1 VTALQLKK
9 VSSITERSL
18 PVQGMHCAA
27 CVRRIE
33 LALTELDG
41 VETASVNLATASA
54 TIHYEPTRIDLAAVQ
69 RTIESLGFSVPVPS
83 QARGIV
89 STHDRDHTSPTLVKA
104 IVATLAGMAMMGLS
118 AASLPRESLWVL
130 LIVATPIHIWAG
142 ATFYVGA
149 WHATR
154 RKTADMNTLVA
165 LGATAAYAV
174 SAFVTLLPDV
184 ARTAGLQGELYYEP
198 ALMIIGL
205 VLLGRV
211 LEANARAR
219 MSTAIG
225 ALLQLRPPTAR
236 VIRDGQELDVEC
248 SSLRVGD
255 RVRVRPGETIAADGV
270 IEAGASVID
279 ESMLTGESIPLS
291 KRAGDLVIGATRN
304 GSGSFVFRV
313 QRAGEDTT
321 LAEIV
326 RLVQRAQSRK
336 APIQRAAD
344 AIAAWFVPT
353 VLGLSVLTFAT
364 WMLLGTEPPLAVA
377 LRQAVAVLIV
387 ACPCALGLATPTAVL
402 VAIGHAAERGILF
415 RGGESIEITQR
426 LTTVVFDKTGTLTEG
441 KPTVVGV
448 VGDER
453 ELMRLAAAAEL
464 GSEHPLAEA
473 IVAHARAL
481 HLEQGL
487 ALPRAESF
495 QAFEG
500 RGVEARIEGSTV
512 VLGNLG
518 LMTSRGIDVDAFAAR
533 AHAYANDGATCMYV
547 AVDGDARGLIA
558 VQDPLKPSAEPAV
571 AALTRRGMDVWIL
584 SGDALPVARA
594 LAARVGVP
602 ADHVL
607 AELLPH
613 EKAERV
619 RAMQTRKRVVAM
631 VGDGINDAPAL
642 AQADVGIALGTGT
655 DVAIAASDITLVGG
669 SVQGVVTAIEL
680 SQRAMRIIRQN
691 LGWAFAY
698 NAVLIPI
705 AMGVLYPLLGI
716 RLTPLMSA
724 VAMSLSSVSV
734 VLNSLRLRYDDWGG
748 FLVGALTELAR
759 TEGGYVLSTTEA
771 SKPSDR

>member
-1 VTALQLKK
+1 M
-9 VSSITERSL
+9 ITERSL

-33 LALTELDG
+33 LTLVELDG
-41 VETASVNLATASA
+41 VEAASVNLATASA
-54 TIHYEPTRIDLAAVQ
+54 TIHYDPTRIDLGAVQ
-69 RTIESLGFSVPVPS
+69 RTIESLGFSVPASVPMQPGPS
-83 QARGIV
+83 GAE
-89 STHDRDHTSPTLVKA
+89 RDPAIPTLVKA

-118 AASLPRESLWVL
+118 AAELPRGSLWVL
-130 LIVATPIHIWAG
+130 LLVATPIHIWAG

-149 WHATR
+149 WHAAR

-184 ARTAGLQGELYYEP
+184 ARSAGLQGEIYYEP

-219 MSTAIG
+219 MSAAIG
-225 ALLQLRPPTAR
+225 ALLRLRPPTAR
-236 VIRDGQELDVEC
+236 VIRDGNELDVEC
-248 SSLRVGD
+248 ASLRVGD
-255 RVRVRPGETIAADGV
+255 RVRVRPGESIPADGV
-270 IEAGASVID
+270 IEEGASVID

-291 KRAGDLVIGATRN
+291 KRAGDPVIGATRN

-313 QRAGEDTT
+313 LRAGEDTT

-326 RLVQRAQSRK
+326 RLVQRAQTRK
-336 APIQRAAD
+336 APVQRAAD

-353 VLGLSVLTFAT
+353 VLGLSALTFAT

-415 RGGESIEITQR
+415 RGGESIELAQR

-441 KPTVVGV
+441 KPEVVGV
-448 VGDER
+448 VGERAGDER
-453 ELMRLAAAAEL
+453 ALMRLAAAAEL

-481 HLEQGL
+481 GFGEEGL
-487 ALPRAESF
+487 ALPNAESF
-495 QAFEG
+495 HAFEG
-500 RGVEARIEGSTV
+500 RGVEARIEGTTV

-518 LMTSRGIDVDAFAAR
+518 LMTSRGVDVGAFVAR
-533 AHAYANDGATCMYV
+533 AQAYANEGATCMFV
-547 AVDGDARGLIA
+547 AVDGEARGLIA
-558 VQDPLKPSAEPAV
+558 VQDVAKPSAEPAV
-571 AALTRRGMDVWIL
+571 AALTRRGLDVWIL

-602 ADHVL
+602 AHHVI

-619 RAMQTRKRVVAM
+619 RAMQSKGQVVAM

-642 AQADVGIALGTGT
+642 AQADVGIALGSGAE
-655 DVAIAASDITLVGG
+655 VAVAASDITLVGA

-698 NAVLIPI
+698 NAILIPV

-724 VAMSLSSVSV
+724 FAMSLSSVSV
-734 VLNSLRLRYDDWGG
+734 VLNSLRLRYDDWGA
-748 FLVGALTELAR
+748 FLVGALSELAR
-759 TEGGYVLSTTEA
+759 TEGGYVMSTTEV
-771 SKPSDR
+771 SDRRP

>member
-1 VTALQLKK
+1 MNN
-9 VSSITERSL
+9 ERSL
-18 PVQGMHCAA
+18 PVRGMHCAA

-33 LALTELDG
+33 SAIAELDG
-41 VETASVNLATASA
+41 VEAASVNLATASA
-54 TIHYEPTRIDLAAVQ
+54 TFRFDPARIDLAAVQ
-69 RTIESLGFSVPVPS
+69 RAIEAQGFSVPANVPTL
-83 QARGIV
+83 AAEPERTG
-89 STHDRDHTSPTLVKA
+89 PTLVKA
-104 IVATLAGMAMMGLS
+104 IVATFAGMAMMGL
-118 AASLPRESLWVL
+118 AAGSVPPESLWALL
-130 LIVATPIHIWAG
+130 LIATPIHIWAG

-149 WHATR
+149 WHAAR
-154 RKTADMNTLVA
+154 RRTADMNTLVA

-174 SAFVTLLPDV
+174 SAFVTLAPDL
-184 ARTAGLQGELYYEP
+184 ARRTGLQGEIYYEP

-219 MSTAIG
+219 MSAAIG
-225 ALLQLRPPTAR
+225 ALLRLRPPSAR
-236 VIRDGQELDVEC
+236 VIRDGEELDVEC
-248 SSLRVGD
+248 SQLRVGD
-255 RVRVRPGETIAADGV
+255 RVRVRPGEVIPADGV
-270 IEAGASVID
+270 IEEGASVID

-291 KRAGDLVIGATRN
+291 KRAGDHVIGATRN

-313 QRAGEDTT
+313 LRAGEDTT

-326 RLVQRAQSRK
+326 RLVQRAQARK

-353 VLGLSVLTFAT
+353 VLGLATLTFAA
-364 WMLLGTEPPLAVA
+364 WMLLGPEPPLAVA

-402 VAIGHAAERGILF
+402 VAIAHAAERGILF
-415 RGGESIEITQR
+415 RGGESIEAAQR

-441 KPTVVGV
+441 KPEVVAV

-453 ELMRLAAAAEL
+453 ELVRLAAAAEL

-473 IVAHARAL
+473 ILARASAL
-481 HLEQGL
+481 DLEL
-487 ALPRAESF
+487 PSAERFNAL
-495 QAFEG
+495 EG
-500 RGVEARIEGSTV
+500 RGVEARIEGRTV
-512 VLGNLG
+512 VLGNAA
-518 LMTSRGIDVDAFAAR
+518 LMASRDVDVGSLAAQAE
-533 AHAYANDGATCMYV
+533 AHAEQGATSIYV
-547 AVDGDARGLIA
+547 AVDGEARGLIA
-558 VQDPLKPSAEPAV
+558 VQDPPKPSAEPAV
-571 AALTRRGMDVWIL
+571 AALTRRGLDVWIL

-602 ADHVL
+602 ADRVA

-619 RAMQTRKRVVAM
+619 RAMQSAGRVVAM

-655 DVAIAASDITLVGG
+655 DVAVAASDITLVGG
-669 SVQGVVTAIEL
+669 NVEGVVTAVEL

-691 LGWAFAY
+691 LAWAFAY
-698 NAVLIPI
+698 NAILIPV

-734 VLNSLRLRYDDWGG
+734 VLNSLRLRYDDWSE
-748 FLVGALTELAR
+748 FLVGALSALAR
-759 TEGGYVLSTTEA
+759 LEGGYVLSTG
-771 SKPSDR
+771 SDELPTRARRS

>member
-1 VTALQLKK
+1 VT
-9 VSSITERSL
+9 TERSL

-33 LALTELDG
+33 LTLAELDG
-41 VETASVNLATASA
+41 VEAASVNLATASA
-54 TIHYEPTRIDLAAVQ
+54 TIHYDPTRIELAAVQ
-69 RTIESLGFSVPVPS
+69 RTIESLGFSVPAS
-83 QARGIV
+83 ATRAE
-89 STHDRDHTSPTLVKA
+89 RDPTRPTLVKA

-118 AASLPRESLWVL
+118 AASLPRGSLWVL
-130 LIVATPIHIWAG
+130 LLVATPIHIWAG
-142 ATFYVGA
+142 AGFYVGA
-149 WHATR
+149 WHAAR
-154 RKTADMNTLVA
+154 RRTADMNTLVA

-184 ARTAGLQGELYYEP
+184 AHGAGLQGELYYEP

-219 MSTAIG
+219 MSAAIG
-225 ALLQLRPPTAR
+225 ALLRLRPPTAR
-236 VIRDGQELDVEC
+236 VIRDEQELDVEC
-248 SSLRVGD
+248 SRLRVGD
-255 RVRVRPGETIAADGV
+255 RVRVRPGESIAADGV
-270 IEAGASVID
+270 IEEGASVID
-279 ESMLTGESIPLS
+279 ESMLTGESVPLS
-291 KRAGDLVIGATRN
+291 KRAGDPVIGATRN
-304 GSGSFVFRV
+304 GNGSFVFRV
-313 QRAGEDTT
+313 LRAGEDTT

-326 RLVQRAQSRK
+326 RLVQRAQERK
-336 APIQRAAD
+336 PPIQRAAD

-353 VLGLSVLTFAT
+353 VLGLAALTFAT

-415 RGGESIEITQR
+415 RGGESIELAQR

-441 KPTVVGV
+441 KPKVVGV

-453 ELMRLAAAAEL
+453 ALMRLAAAAEL

-473 IVAHARAL
+473 IVGHARAL
-481 HLEQGL
+481 GL
-487 ALPRAESF
+487 ALPSAESF

-500 RGVEARIEGSTV
+500 RGVEARIEGAAI

-518 LMTSRGIDVDAFAAR
+518 LMTSRGIDVGGFAAR
-533 AHAYANDGATCMYV
+533 AEGYASEGATCMYV
-547 AVDGDARGLIA
+547 AVDGEARGLIA
-558 VQDPLKPSAEPAV
+558 VQDPAKPSAEPAV
-571 AALTRRGMDVWIL
+571 AALKRRGLDVWIL

-602 ADHVL
+602 ADHVI

-619 RAMQTRKRVVAM
+619 RAMQSKGRVAM

-642 AQADVGIALGTGT
+642 AQADVGIALGSGT
-655 DVAIAASDITLVGG
+655 DVAVAASDITLVGS

-680 SQRAMRIIRQN
+680 SERAMRIIRQN

-734 VLNSLRLRYDDWGG
+734 VLNSLRLRYDDWGA
-748 FLVGALTELAR
+748 FLVAALGELAR
-759 TEGGYVLSTTEA
+759 TQAGYVLSTTEA
-771 SKPSDR
+771 RERRR

>member
-1 VTALQLKK
+1 MT
-9 VSSITERSL
+9 TERSL
-18 PVQGMHCAA
+18 PVRGMRCAA

-33 LALTELDG
+33 QAIAELDG
-41 VETASVNLATASA
+41 VETASVNFATASA
-54 TIHYEPTRIDLAAVQ
+54 TIHFDPARIDLAAVQ
-69 RTIESLGFSVPVPS
+69 RAIEAQGFSVPASAPTPS
-83 QARGIV
+83 D
-89 STHDRDHTSPTLVKA
+89 DRDHASSMLVKA
-104 IVATLAGMAMMGLS
+104 IVATLAGMVMMGLS
-118 AASLPRESLWVL
+118 AASPRESLWVL
-130 LIVATPIHIWAG
+130 LLVATPIHVWAG

-149 WHATR
+149 WHAAR
-154 RKTADMNTLVA
+154 RRTADMNTLVA

-184 ARTAGLQGELYYEP
+184 ARRAGLQGEIYYEP

-219 MSTAIG
+219 MSVAIG
-225 ALLQLRPPTAR
+225 ALLRLRPPTAR

-248 SSLRVGD
+248 SQLRVDD
-255 RVRVRPGETIAADGV
+255 RVRVRPGESIAADGV
-270 IEAGASVID
+270 IEEGASVID

-313 QRAGEDTT
+313 LRAGDDTT

-326 RLVQRAQSRK
+326 RLVQRAQARK

-353 VLGLSVLTFAT
+353 VLGLSALTFAA
-364 WMLLGTEPPLAVA
+364 WMVLGTEPAVAVA

-402 VAIGHAAERGILF
+402 VAIAHAAERGILF
-415 RGGESIEITQR
+415 RGGESIEIAQR
-426 LTTVVFDKTGTLTEG
+426 LTTIVFDKTGTLTEG
-441 KPTVVGV
+441 KPEVVGV
-448 VGDER
+448 VGDEH
-453 ELMRLAAAAEL
+453 ELVRLAGAAEL

-481 HLEQGL
+481 GLE
-487 ALPRAESF
+487 LPSAESF
-495 QAFEG
+495 EAFEG
-500 RGVEARIEGSTV
+500 RGVEARIEGRTI

-518 LMTSRGIDVDAFAAR
+518 LMTSRSVDVGALAAR
-533 AHAYANDGATCMYV
+533 AEAFANDGATCMYV
-547 AVDGDARGLIA
+547 AVDGEARGLIA
-558 VQDPLKPSAEPAV
+558 VQDPQKPSAEPAV
-571 AALTRRGMDVWIL
+571 AAITRRGLDVWIL

-619 RAMQTRKRVVAM
+619 RAMQSAGRVVAM

-642 AQADVGIALGTGT
+642 AQADVGIALGSGT
-655 DVAIAASDITLVGG
+655 DVAVAASDVTLVGG
-669 SVQGVVTAIEL
+669 NVEGVVAAIAM
-680 SQRAMRIIRQN
+680 SQRAMRVIRQN

-698 NAVLIPI
+698 NAILIPV
-705 AMGVLYPLLGI
+705 AMGALYPLLGI

-748 FLVGALTELAR
+748 FLVGALSEMAR
-759 TEGGYVLSTTEA
+759 LEGGYVLSTTEGGPRRR
-771 SKPSDR
+771 S

>member
-1 VTALQLKK
+1 MTA
-9 VSSITERSL
+9 ERSL

-33 LALTELDG
+33 VAVAELDG
-41 VETASVNLATASA
+41 VESASVNLATASA
-54 TIHYEPTRIDLAAVQ
+54 TIHYDPTRIDLAAVRQ
-69 RTIESLGFSVPVPS
+69 KIESLGFSVPASAPTP
-83 QARGIV
+83 AAE
-89 STHDRDHTSPTLVKA
+89 RDHTTPTLVKA

-130 LIVATPIHIWAG
+130 LLVATPIHVWAG

-149 WHATR
+149 WHAAR

-165 LGATAAYAV
+165 LGATAAYVV

-184 ARTAGLQGELYYEP
+184 ARSAGLQGEIYYEP

-211 LEANARAR
+211 LEANARSR
-219 MSTAIG
+219 MSAAIG
-225 ALLQLRPPTAR
+225 ALLRLRPPTAR
-236 VIRDGQELDVEC
+236 VIRDEEELDVEC
-248 SSLRVGD
+248 SQLRVGD
-255 RVRVRPGETIAADGV
+255 RVRVRPGESIPADGV
-270 IEAGASVID
+270 IEEGASVID

-313 QRAGEDTT
+313 LRAGEDTT

-336 APIQRAAD
+336 PPIQRAAD

-353 VLGLSVLTFAT
+353 VLGLSVLTFVT

-402 VAIGHAAERGILF
+402 VAIGHAAERGVLF
-415 RGGESIEITQR
+415 RGGESIEIAQR

-441 KPTVVGV
+441 KPEVVGV

-453 ELMRLAAAAEL
+453 GLMRLAAAAEL

-481 HLEQGL
+481 GL
-487 ALPRAESF
+487 VLPNAESF

-500 RGVEARIEGSTV
+500 RGVEAQIEGNTI

-518 LMTSRGIDVDAFAAR
+518 LMTSRGVDVGAFVEGAE
-533 AHAYANDGATCMYV
+533 AYANDGATCMYI
-547 AVDGDARGLIA
+547 AVDGEARGLIA
-558 VQDPLKPSAEPAV
+558 VQDPQKPSAAPAV
-571 AALTRRGMDVWIL
+571 AALTRRGLDVWIL

-602 ADHVL
+602 ADHVI

-619 RAMQTRKRVVAM
+619 RAMQSAGRVVAM

-642 AQADVGIALGTGT
+642 AQADVGIALGNGVGSGA
-655 DVAIAASDITLVGG
+655 DVAVAASDITLVGS

-724 VAMSLSSVSV
+724 MAMSLSSVSV
-734 VLNSLRLRYDDWGG
+734 VLNSLRLRYDNWGG
-748 FLVGALTELAR
+748 FLVGALSELAR
-759 TEGGYVLSTTEA
+759 LEGGYVMSTTEV
-771 SKPSDR
+771 SDRRH

>member
-1 VTALQLKK
+1 VT
-9 VSSITERSL
+9 TERSL
-18 PVQGMHCAA
+18 PVRGMNCAA

-33 LALTELDG
+33 LALAELDG
-41 VETASVNLATASA
+41 VEAASVNFATASA
-54 TIHYEPTRIDLAAVQ
+54 TIHYDPTRIDLAAVQ
-69 RTIESLGFSVPVPS
+69 RTIESLGFSVPVS
-83 QARGIV
+83 AVRGLGAPE
-89 STHDRDHTSPTLVKA
+89 RDPTSPTLVKA

-130 LIVATPIHIWAG
+130 LLVATPIHIWAG

-149 WHATR
+149 WHAAR

-184 ARTAGLQGELYYEP
+184 ARTAGLQGEIYYEP

-219 MSTAIG
+219 MSAAIG
-225 ALLQLRPPTAR
+225 ALLRLRPPTAR
-236 VIRDGQELDVEC
+236 VIRDGTELDVEC
-248 SSLRVGD
+248 WQLRVGD
-255 RVRVRPGETIAADGV
+255 RVRVRPGESIPADGV
-270 IEAGASVID
+270 IEEGASVID

-313 QRAGEDTT
+313 LRAGEDTT

-336 APIQRAAD
+336 PPIQRAAD

-353 VLGLSVLTFAT
+353 VLGLSALTFAT
-364 WMLLGTEPPLAVA
+364 WMVLGTDPPIAVA

-402 VAIGHAAERGILF
+402 VAIAHAAERGILF
-415 RGGESIEITQR
+415 RGGESIELAQR

-441 KPTVVGV
+441 KPKVVAV

-453 ELMRLAAAAEL
+453 GLMRLAAAAEL

-473 IVAHARAL
+473 IVTHARAL
-481 HLEQGL
+481 GL
-487 ALPRAESF
+487 ALPSAESF
-495 QAFEG
+495 HAFEG
-500 RGVEARIEGSTV
+500 RGVEAQIEGHTIA
-512 VLGNLG
+512 LGNLG
-518 LMTSRGIDVDAFAAR
+518 LMTSRNVDLGDFVAR
-533 AHAYANDGATCMYV
+533 AEAYENDGATCMYV
-547 AVDGDARGLIA
+547 AVDGEARGLIA
-558 VQDPLKPSAEPAV
+558 VQDPPKPSAEPAV
-571 AALTRRGMDVWIL
+571 AALGRRGLDVWIL

-602 ADHVL
+602 ADHVI
-607 AELLPH
+607 AQLLPH

-619 RAMQTRKRVVAM
+619 RAMQSTGQVVAM

-642 AQADVGIALGTGT
+642 AQADVGIALGSGA
-655 DVAIAASDITLVGG
+655 DVAVAASDITLVGG
-669 SVQGVVTAIEL
+669 SVHGVVTAIEL
-680 SQRAMRIIRQN
+680 SHRAMRIIRQN

-698 NAVLIPI
+698 NAVLIPV
-705 AMGVLYPLLGI
+705 AMGVLYPVLGI

-734 VLNSLRLRYDDWGG
+734 VLNSLRLRYDDWRG

-759 TEGGYVLSTTEA
+759 LEGGYVLSTTEV
-771 SKPSDR
+771 SDRRH

>member
-1 VTALQLKK
+1 VT
-9 VSSITERSL
+9 TERSL
-18 PVQGMHCAA
+18 PVRGMHCAA

-33 LALTELDG
+33 LALVELDG
-41 VETASVNLATASA
+41 VESASVNLATASA
-54 TIHYEPTRIDLAAVQ
+54 TIHYDPTRIDLAAVQ
-69 RTIESLGFSVPVPS
+69 RTIESLGFSVPASVPMQPGPS
-83 QARGIV
+83 GAEREPTI
-89 STHDRDHTSPTLVKA
+89 PTLVKA

-118 AASLPRESLWVL
+118 AASLPRGSLWVL
-130 LIVATPIHIWAG
+130 LLVATPIHIWAG

-149 WHATR
+149 WHAAR

-184 ARTAGLQGELYYEP
+184 ARSAGLQGELYYEP

-219 MSTAIG
+219 MSAAIG
-225 ALLQLRPPTAR
+225 ALLRLRPPTAR
-236 VIRDGQELDVEC
+236 VIRDGNELDIEC
-248 SSLRVGD
+248 SQLRVGD
-255 RVRVRPGETIAADGV
+255 RVRVRPGESIPADGV
-270 IEAGASVID
+270 IEEGASVID

-291 KRAGDLVIGATRN
+291 KRAGDPVIGATRN

-313 QRAGEDTT
+313 LRAGEDTT

-326 RLVQRAQSRK
+326 RLVQRAQTRK
-336 APIQRAAD
+336 APVQRAAD

-353 VLGLSVLTFAT
+353 VLGLSALTFAV

-415 RGGESIEITQR
+415 RGGESIEIAQR

-441 KPTVVGV
+441 KPEVVGV
-448 VGDER
+448 IGERGGDER
-453 ELMRLAAAAEL
+453 ALMRLAAAAEL

-473 IVAHARAL
+473 IVAHAHVL
-481 HLEQGL
+481 GL
-487 ALPRAESF
+487 ALPNAERF
-495 QAFEG
+495 HAFEG
-500 RGVEARIEGSTV
+500 RGVEARIEGQTV

-518 LMTSRGIDVDAFAAR
+518 LMTSHGVDVGAFVAR
-533 AHAYANDGATCMYV
+533 ADAYANDGATCMYV
-547 AVDGDARGLIA
+547 AIDGEAQGLIA
-558 VQDPLKPSAEPAV
+558 VQDVAKPSAAPAI
-571 AALTRRGMDVWIL
+571 AALTRRGLDVWIL

-602 ADHVL
+602 ADHVI

-613 EKAERV
+613 EKAEHV
-619 RAMQTRKRVVAM
+619 RAMQSKGRVVAM

-642 AQADVGIALGTGT
+642 AQADVGIALGSGA
-655 DVAIAASDITLVGG
+655 DVAVAASDITLVGS

-698 NAVLIPI
+698 NAILIPV

-724 VAMSLSSVSV
+724 FAMSLSSVSV
-734 VLNSLRLRYDDWGG
+734 VLNSLRLRYDDWGA
-748 FLVGALTELAR
+748 FLVGALSELAR
-759 TEGGYVLSTTEA
+759 TEGGYVMSTTEV
-771 SKPSDR
+771 SDRRP

>member
-1 VTALQLKK
+1 VT
-9 VSSITERSL
+9 TERSL
-18 PVQGMHCAA
+18 PVHGMHCAA

-33 LALTELDG
+33 HAIAELDG
-41 VETASVNLATASA
+41 VEAASVNLATASA
-54 TIHYEPTRIDLAAVQ
+54 TIHFDPARIDLAAVQ
-69 RTIESLGFSVPVPS
+69 RRIEALGFTVPADAATPSVEP
-83 QARGIV
+83 
-89 STHDRDHTSPTLVKA
+89 DHTSPLLVKA
-104 IVATLAGMAMMGLS
+104 IVATLAGMVMMGLS
-118 AASLPRESLWVL
+118 EASPPRETLWL
-130 LIVATPIHIWAG
+130 LLLVATPIHVWAG
-142 ATFYVGA
+142 ATFYIGA
-149 WHATR
+149 WQAAR
-154 RKTADMNTLVA
+154 QRTADMNTLVA

-184 ARTAGLQGELYYEP
+184 ATRAGLQGEIYYEP

-219 MSTAIG
+219 MSAAIG
-225 ALLQLRPPTAR
+225 ALLRLRPPTAR
-236 VIRDGQELDVEC
+236 VVRDGEDVDVEC
-248 SSLRVGD
+248 SQLRVGD
-255 RVRVRPGETIAADGV
+255 RVRVRPGESVPADGV
-270 IEAGASVID
+270 IEEGASVID

-313 QRAGEDTT
+313 LRAGDDTT

-326 RLVQRAQSRK
+326 RLVQRAQAGK

-353 VLGLSVLTFAT
+353 VLGLSALTFAT
-364 WMLLGTEPPLAVA
+364 WMLLGPAQPVAVA

-402 VAIGHAAERGILF
+402 VAIANAAERGILF

-426 LTTVVFDKTGTLTEG
+426 LTTIVFDKTGTLTEG
-441 KPTVVGV
+441 KPEVVGV
-448 VGDER
+448 VGDAH
-453 ELMRLAAAAEL
+453 ELMRLAGAAEL

-473 IVAHARAL
+473 IVAHARSL
-481 HLEQGL
+481 GL
-487 ALPRAESF
+487 VLPSAARF
-495 QAFEG
+495 NAFEG
-500 RGVEARIEGSTV
+500 RGVEAVIEESTV

-518 LMTSRGIDVDAFAAR
+518 LMASRGVDVGVLAAR
-533 AHAYANDGATCMYV
+533 AEAFAEQGATCMYV
-547 AVDGDARGLIA
+547 AVDGEARGLIA
-558 VQDPLKPSAEPAV
+558 VQDPPKPSAEPAI
-571 AALTRRGMDVWIL
+571 AALTRRGLDVWIL

-594 LAARVGVP
+594 IAARVGVP
-602 ADHVL
+602 ADHVM

-619 RAMQTRKRVVAM
+619 RAMQSVSGTRRPWRCQSGSGRVVAM

-642 AQADVGIALGTGT
+642 AQADVGIALGSGA
-655 DVAIAASDITLVGG
+655 DVAVAASDITLVGS
-669 SVQGVVTAIEL
+669 SVEGVVTAIDL

-698 NAVLIPI
+698 NAILIPV

-724 VAMSLSSVSV
+724 GAMSLSSVSV
-734 VLNSLRLRYDDWGG
+734 VLNSLRLRYDDWKG
-748 FLVGALTELAR
+748 FLVGALSELAR
-759 TEGGYVLSTTEA
+759 LEVGYVMSTT
-771 SKPSDR
+771 DRRR